1 MNKQFFRSVKAQ
13 LLLLV
18 LISLVPVLAIF
29 VYTAINSN
37 NQVIE
42 DAKENA
48 LSVVNDVALQQRQV
62 AESTRQLLMTLTKVP
77 DVRNQNIP
85 SCNKLFGELVK
96 ANPLYAAIFAANADG
111 LILSSGRSFVPYN
124 IKERKYFK
132 DIVAIQD
139 YAVGE
144 YIVGGITKRA
154 VLPFAYPIIGDD
166 RRINGLVVAGVDLQ
180 RYGHLFS
187 DARLPAGSELA
198 LTDHRGIRLYT
209 QPGHGKNVGKA
220 DLPDILAMMSGD
232 NNEGAFTASGNDGS
246 EHLFAYKRL
255 RLRDNEPPYLFIRV
269 SIPKKTALTYH
280 RKLLFRNLAV
290 LGFACI
296 AALLAAWIIGSVIIS
311 KQVRRL
317 AETTQSLSLG
327 DLKART
333 GLKYEGGELG
343 QLAKA
348 FDEMALKLEQK
359 ETDRK
364 AAEEAL
370 KESEERYR
378 TAIEYSNDG
387 VTLVKGDTHIYVN
400 NRFVEMFGYE
410 SPDELTGHTLA
421 MTVHPDDDE
430 KVSTIN
436 RKRQKGEYV
445 PSQYEFKGIRKDGTS
460 IFIEVS
466 ATKVNYKGI
475 PVALAYLRDIT
486 ERKLSEKLLKETEDK
501 YRSIFENAVE
511 GMFQTTPDG
520 RFVAANPALARIYGF
535 ESPQELLET
544 ITDVE
549 NQMYVNPGDRKK
561 LQDLFDTQGYVSNF
575 VTQLYR
581 KDGKR
586 VWISMSARTVRDAQ
600 QEIVRYE
607 GTVEEI
613 TQRKE
618 LEDALKM
625 AEREKSL
632 ILNAIPEVVIF
643 HDSDMKILWVNK
655 TAQDLLATRSDDF
668 VGRSCYEVWHNCDYI
683 CEGCPISKALV
694 SGQPHESEMTTA
706 QGKIW
711 YVRGYPVRTNEGSLV
726 GVVEIRLDITERE
739 QMEEAL
745 VRSEEKY
752 RNIFE
757 NAIEGIFQ
765 TTSDGHYLQVNPAL
779 AKMYGYN
786 SPEELMTNVLDIGRQ
801 IYVNPEDR
809 IRLQQAVEKNGSF
822 EGFEAQQYRK
832 DGSKIW
838 TSSNARIVHDTA
850 GITLYYEGT
859 VENITDRKHLES
871 QLLQAQKM
879 EAIGTLAGG
888 IAHDFNNI
896 LSALIGY
903 GNLLHMKMDSDD
915 PLKIYVEHML
925 VASEKAVNLTH
936 SLLTFSRKQTIRLQ
950 PQKVN
955 VMIRGIEKILQRL
968 LTEDIEL
975 KVMTAD
981 KGITVMADLTQID
994 QVLLNL
1000 TANARD
1006 VMPNGGMMCI
1016 ETEKVEIDYEFIRS
1030 YGYGN
1035 PGIYAQISVSDTGT
1049 GMDEQTKQKI
1059 FEPFFTTKEVG
1070 KGTGLGLSIV
1080 YGIVK
1085 QHNGYINVAS
1095 ELGKGTTFHIY
1106 LPVVATATEETKLA
1120 SIDVKGGTETILLA
1134 EDNPDLQKLQEEVLN
1149 SKGYTTIA
1157 ATDGEMAIARF
1168 MEHIDSIDLIILD
1181 VVMPKKNGKEVFDE
1195 IRKIR
1200 PDAKVLFTSGY
1211 TGDVVIDK
1219 GVYDSAVEFIQKPI
1233 SPNELL
1239 GKIREILDQKVKTS

>member
-1 MNKQFFRSVKAQ
+1 MSKQFFRSVKAQ

-29 VYTAINSN
+29 VYTAIKSN

-48 LSVVNDVALQQRQV
+48 LSVVDDVAFQQRQV

-85 SCNKLFGELVK
+85 ACNILFGELVK
-96 ANPLYAAIFAANADG
+96 VNPLYADIFAANADG
-111 LILSSGRSFVPYN
+111 LILSSGRPFVPYN

-132 DIVAIQD
+132 DILGKQD

-166 RRINGLVVAGVDLQ
+166 RRIIGLVVAGVDLQ

-198 LTDHRGIRLYT
+198 LTDHQGTRLYT
-209 QPGHGKNVGKA
+209 QPGHEKNVGKA
-220 DLPDILAMMSGD
+220 DSPDILTRMSG
-232 NNEGAFTASGNDGS
+232 NTNEGAFTASGNDGS

-269 SIPKKTALTYH
+269 SIPKKTALAYH

-296 AALLAAWIIGSVIIS
+296 AALLAAWIIGSVVIS
-311 KQVRRL
+311 KQVKRL
-317 AETTQSLSLG
+317 AETTESLG
-327 DLKART
+327 LGDFKART
-333 GLKYEGGELG
+333 GLKHEGGELG

-348 FDEMALKLEQK
+348 FDEMAYKLEQK
-359 ETDRK
+359 ESDRK
-364 AAEEAL
+364 ATEEAL

-387 VTLVKGDTHIYVN
+387 VTLVEGDKHIYVN
-400 NRFVEMFGYE
+400 NKFVQMFGY
-410 SPDELTGHTLA
+410 SSTDELIGQPLSVIA
-421 MTVHPDDDE
+421 HPDDSE
-430 KVSTIN
+430 KVSTMN
-436 RKRQKGEYV
+436 RKRQRGDYV
-445 PSQYEFKGIRKDGTS
+445 PSQYEFKGRKKDGT
-460 IFIEVS
+460 IVYIEVS
-466 ATKVNYKGI
+466 ATRVNYKAV
-475 PVALAYLRDIT
+475 PVTLAYLRDVT
-486 ERKLSEKLLKETEDK
+486 ERKLSEKLLKETENK

-520 RFVAANPALARIYGF
+520 RFIEANPALARIYGF

-544 ITDVE
+544 ITDVAS
-549 NQMYVNPGDRKK
+549 QMYVNPEDRKK
-561 LQDLFDTQGYVSNF
+561 LQNLYATQGFASNF

-581 KDGKR
+581 KDGKKI
-586 VWISMSARTVRDAQ
+586 WISMNARTVRDAQ
-600 QEIVRYE
+600 GEIICYE
-607 GTVEEI
+607 GTIEDI
-613 TQRKE
+613 TQSKG
-618 LEDALKM
+618 LENALKM

-643 HDSDMKILWVNK
+643 HDCEMKILWVNK
-655 TAQDLLATRSDDF
+655 TAQDLLEAKTDNY
-668 VGRSCYEVWHNCDYI
+668 VGRYCYEIWHNSNHI
-683 CEGCPISKALV
+683 CENCPVSKALTTGRPQDV
-694 SGQPHESEMTTA
+694 ELTAPSGKM
-706 QGKIW
+706 W
-711 YVRGYPVRTNEGSLV
+711 YVRGYPVRTNDGSTV
-726 GVVEIRLDITERE
+726 GVVEIRLDITERK
-739 QMEEAL
+739 QMEKAL
-745 VRSEEKY
+745 IQSEEKY
-752 RNIFE
+752 RDIFE
-757 NAIEGIFQ
+757 NAVEGIFQ
-765 TTSDGHYLQVNPAL
+765 TTPEGSYLQVNPAL
-779 AKMYGYN
+779 ARMYGYN
-786 SPEELMTNVLDIGRQ
+786 SPEELMKNVRDIGRQ

-809 IRLQQAVEKNGSF
+809 LRLQQAIEKNGSF
-822 EGFEAQQYRK
+822 EGFEAQQYRN

-838 TSSNARIVHDTA
+838 TSSNARVVLDTE
-850 GITLYYEGT
+850 GNTIYYEGT

-903 GNLLHMKMDSDD
+903 GNLLQMKMDADD

-936 SLLTFSRKQTIRLQ
+936 SLLTFSRKQVIRLQ
-950 PQKVN
+950 PQKMSTMV
-955 VMIRGIEKILQRL
+955 RSIEKILLRL
-968 LTEDIEL
+968 LTEDIDL
-975 KVMTAD
+975 KVTTSD
-981 KGITVMADLTQID
+981 TEITVLADVTQID

-1000 TANARD
+1000 AANARD
-1006 VMPNGGMMCI
+1006 AMSQGGTLRI
-1016 ETEKVEIDYEFIRS
+1016 ETREVEINREFIRS
-1030 YGYGN
+1030 YGYGES
-1035 PGIYAQISVSDTGT
+1035 GKYALIAISDTGT
-1049 GMDEQTKQKI
+1049 GMDEKTRQKI

-1080 YGIVK
+1080 YGIIK
-1085 QHNGYINVAS
+1085 QHNGYINVTS

-1106 LPVVATATEETKLA
+1106 LPVVKKATEETKLA

-1149 SKGYTTIA
+1149 GKGYITIP

-1168 MEHIDSIDLIILD
+1168 MEHIDSIDLLILD

-1195 IRKIR
+1195 IRKIK
-1200 PDAKVLFTSGY
+1200 PDVKVLFTSGY

-1239 GKIREILDQKVKTS
+1239 GKIREVLDKKVKTS

>member
-13 LLLLV
+13 LALLV
-18 LISLVPVLAIF
+18 LISLVPVLVIF
-29 VYTAINSN
+29 IYTAIKSN

-42 DAKENA
+42 DAKEDA
-48 LSVVNDVALQQRQV
+48 LSVVNDVAFQQRQV
-62 AESTRQLLMTLTKVP
+62 TESTRQLLMTLTKVH

-85 SCNKLFGELVK
+85 SCNRIFGELVK
-96 ANPLYAAIFAANADG
+96 ANPLYADIFAANADG
-111 LILSSGRSFVPYN
+111 LILSSGRPFVPYN

-132 DIVAIQD
+132 DILRIHD

-166 RRINGLVVAGVDLQ
+166 RRINGLVVAGIDLQ
-180 RYGHLFS
+180 RYGNLFS

-198 LTDHRGIRLYT
+198 LTDHQGIRLYT
-209 QPGHGKNVGKA
+209 QPEHEINVGKA
-220 DLPDILAMMSGD
+220 DASHILARMSGD
-232 NNEGAFTASGNDGS
+232 NNEGAFTASGNDGL
-246 EHLFAYKRL
+246 ERLFAYKSL
-255 RLRDNEPPYLFIRV
+255 RLRDNESPYLFIRV
-269 SIPKKTALTYH
+269 SIPKKTALAYH

-296 AALLAAWIIGSVIIS
+296 AALIAAWVIGSLIIS
-311 KQVRRL
+311 RQVRRL
-317 AETTQSLSLG
+317 TETTQSLGLG

-348 FDEMALKLEQK
+348 FDEMAHKLEQK

-364 AAEEAL
+364 TAEEAL
-370 KESEERYR
+370 KESQERYQ

-387 VTLVKGDTHIYVN
+387 VALVEGDKLIYVN
-400 NRFVEMFGYE
+400 KRMVEMFGYA
-410 SPDELTGHTLA
+410 SSDELIGQTVA
-421 MTVHPDDDE
+421 VTVHPDDSE
-430 KVSTIN
+430 MVLSIN
-436 RKRQKGEYV
+436 RKRQKGEHV
-445 PSQYEFKGIRKDGTS
+445 PSKYEFKGVKRDGS
-460 IFIEVS
+460 VVYIEVS
-466 ATKVNYKGI
+466 ATRVNYKGVS
-475 PVALAYLRDIT
+475 VALAYLRDAT
-486 ERKLSEKLLKETEDK
+486 ERKLSEELLKETEDK

-520 RFVAANPALARIYGF
+520 RFIAANPALARIYGF
-535 ESPQELLET
+535 QSPQELLDN
-544 ITDVE
+544 ITDVA
-549 NQMYVNPGDRKK
+549 NQMYVKPEDRKI
-561 LQDLFDTQGYVSNF
+561 LQNLYATQGFVSNF
-575 VTQLYR
+575 ITQLCR
-581 KDGKR
+581 KDGEKI
-586 VWISMSARTVRDAQ
+586 WISMSARAVKDVRG
-600 QEIVRYE
+600 EIVHYE
-607 GTVEEI
+607 GTVEDI
-613 TQRKE
+613 TQSKE

-643 HDSDMKILWVNK
+643 HDCDMKILWVNK
-655 TAQDLLATRSDDF
+655 TARDLLASRTDDF
-668 VGRSCYEVWHNCDYI
+668 VGRFCYEVWHNCDYI
-683 CEGCPISKALV
+683 CEGCPIKKAL
-694 SGQPHESEMTTA
+694 TTGRP
-706 QGKIW
+706 QDGELKSPSGKIW
-711 YVRGYPVRTNEGSLV
+711 YVHGYPVRTNDGSLV
-726 GVVEIRLDITERE
+726 GVVEIRLDITERK
-739 QMEEAL
+739 QMEVAL
-745 VRSEEKY
+745 SQSEEKY
-752 RNIFE
+752 RDIFE
-757 NAIEGIFQ
+757 NAVEGIFQ
-765 TTSDGHYLQVNPAL
+765 TTPEGHYLQINPAL
-779 AKMYGYN
+779 ARMYGYN
-786 SPEELMTNVLDIGRQ
+786 SPEELMANVRDIGRQ
-801 IYVNPEDR
+801 IYVDPEDR
-809 IRLQQAVEKNGSF
+809 IRLQQTIEKNGSF

-838 TSSNARIVHDTA
+838 TSSNARVVLDTD
-850 GITLYYEGT
+850 GNTLYYEGI

-903 GNLLHMKMDSDD
+903 GNLMHMKMDADD

-936 SLLTFSRKQTIRLQ
+936 SLLTFSRKQVMRLQ
-950 PQKVN
+950 PQKMSTMV
-955 VMIRGIEKILQRL
+955 RSIEKILLRL

-975 KVMTAD
+975 KVTTSD
-981 KGITVMADLTQID
+981 TEITVLADVTQID

-1000 TANARD
+1000 AANARD
-1006 VMPNGGMMCI
+1006 AMPQGGTLRI
-1016 ETEKVEIDYEFIRS
+1016 ETSEVEINQEFIRS
-1030 YGYGN
+1030 YGYGV
-1035 PGIYAQISVSDTGT
+1035 PGKYALISISDTGT
-1049 GMDEQTKQKI
+1049 GLDEKTRQKI

-1080 YGIVK
+1080 YGIIK
-1085 QHNGYINVAS
+1085 QHNGYINVTS
-1095 ELGKGTTFHIY
+1095 ELDKGTTFHIY
-1106 LPVVATATEETKLA
+1106 LPVVTTSTEETKLA

-1168 MEHIDSIDLIILD
+1168 MELKDSIDLLILD

-1200 PDAKVLFTSGY
+1200 PDVKVLFTSGY

-1219 GVYDSAVEFIQKPI
+1219 GVYDSAVEFIQKPT

-1239 GKIREILDQKVKTS
+1239 GKIREVLDKKVKTS